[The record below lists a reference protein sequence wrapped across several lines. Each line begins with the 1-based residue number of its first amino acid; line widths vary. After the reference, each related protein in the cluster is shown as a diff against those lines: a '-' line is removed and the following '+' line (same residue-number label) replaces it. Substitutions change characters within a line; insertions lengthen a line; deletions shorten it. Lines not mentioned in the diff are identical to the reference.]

1 MKMTTTELPEA
12 LDQVSLAM
20 FELLWGQDRPTVLTA
35 VDQAY
40 EWIWRQLIVTAG
52 KESKR
57 LSDVALSAQLQISR
71 TPIRQAL
78 DRLAQEGLI
87 QFDPRRG
94 FWTYVFT
101 AQDVHEIYDIRE
113 ANEVLALRLAIP
125 HLQEDDLK
133 AQLNTLSTI
142 RVSLPQLDIA
152 FFLKSDLRLHNLLI
166 HASGNGRLIRFLAA
180 LRSQLALF
188 QVRDTWYPHRIET
201 ALNDHEQILLA
212 LLDRN
217 TEQAARLLSEH
228 IAHAKA
234 GVLVDMFYKEE
245 EGKG

>member
-1 MKMTTTELPEA
+1 
-12 LDQVSLAM
+12 
-20 FELLWGQDRPTVLTA
+20 
-35 VDQAY
+35 
-40 EWIWRQLIVTAG
+40 
-52 KESKR
+52 
-57 LSDVALSAQLQISR
+57 
-71 TPIRQAL
+71 
-78 DRLAQEGLI
+78 
-87 QFDPRRG
+87 
-94 FWTYVFT
+94 
-101 AQDVHEIYDIRE
+101 
-113 ANEVLALRLAIP
+113 
-125 HLQEDDLK
+125 
-133 AQLNTLSTI
+133 
-142 RVSLPQLDIA
+142 
-152 FFLKSDLRLHNLLI
+152 LKSDLRLHNLLI

-245 EGKG
+245 ERKG